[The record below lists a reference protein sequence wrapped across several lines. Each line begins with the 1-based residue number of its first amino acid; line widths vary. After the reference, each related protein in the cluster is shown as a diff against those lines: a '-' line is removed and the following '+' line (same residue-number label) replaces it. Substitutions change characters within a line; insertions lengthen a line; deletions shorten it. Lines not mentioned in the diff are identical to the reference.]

1 MSGDFTAGVVEGF
14 YGVPWSAD
22 QRKILFSWMQEMS
35 LNTYMYAPKDDYKHR
50 AYWRELYSVEE
61 ADNLTTLI
69 ESAHE
74 KGVTFVY
81 AISPGLDISFSSAKD
96 VQALK
101 RKLAQVAAFGCQAFA
116 ILFDDI
122 DPELSEADQSVFS
135 SSACAQVSVT
145 NEVYEHLGQPKF
157 LFCPTEYCAS
167 RALPTVGSSGYLN
180 TIGSKLLPG
189 IDVMWTGCKV
199 ISKKISIQTLEDIST
214 VLKRAPVIWDN
225 IHAND
230 YDPRRIFLGPYDGR
244 SPEIIPYIRG
254 VLTNPNCEFEANY
267 IACHTLGQWCK
278 SNPDGVKKDIIASER
293 MSPVA
298 ANIKLETE
306 SDLGSDDD
314 APYHM
319 DARYRP
325 RQALQTAM
333 NGWIRE
339 MTTQRD
345 PPKRKL
351 PVQAPAVTG
360 VPSVITPS
368 PLTAPLTGLPE
379 VPSALAVTPEI
390 QNAVVNLA
398 TVVNESFLQPVS
410 QPINA
415 LGSDSLSE
423 SDVSDSLS
431 DSGSETEPM
440 ECIQS
445 SSIEPVATN
454 LNLLPKLDA
463 SDSFMVDEGCDECGK
478 FQTGEPV
485 MSPSLV
491 TIEDVSLLVDLFY
504 LPFEHGTHSLQLLH
518 SLHWLLNNTHA
529 LQGSDRDTSEAREWC
544 QKAEEFE
551 KKVQALD
558 ALLLRLFVGPNKSVL
573 CDLYAYLWDM
583 KGILAVCLAYIKWL
597 GFSKGY
603 REAFTSGDQEPW
615 VFRGGLQAELQRLLP
630 ICTAHD
636 LFLIKSPDWVI
647 QKLHTFRP
655 YQTQDKS
662 AVYDVCLKTCDDGMD
677 GTEAFLE
684 FPSLIGDRLAGNFL
698 TLSSDHCFVVEDEEG
713 VFGYALAAID
723 AKDLAAKSNE
733 TWLLDMQQKYPKP
746 TNKQLKP
753 AEEVMVTFH
762 DESLEVKEEI
772 HRCYPSV
779 LRLDVLPNRMCDS
792 AVPRRLL
799 ACALCALKGAG
810 SRGVHTKLNSSD
822 KYMID
827 FYAKLGFFPIATTE
841 APSLDV
847 VYMGRLI

>member
-1 MSGDFTAGVVEGF
+1 MLFSFAVQQAEETRLLLPPIMLPPIYTVKPTPLRFRDSMFSLAATPRTRCSVISDEEWEQLKDCRYIRHRPFKVPVSF

-157 LFCPTEYCAS
+157 LFCPT
-167 RALPTVGSSGYLN
+167 GYLN

-278 SNPDGVKKDIIASER
+278 SNPDGVKKDIIA
-293 MSPVA
+293 
-298 ANIKLETE
+298 T
-306 SDLGSDDD
+306 
-314 APYHM
+314 
-319 DARYRP
+319 
-325 RQALQTAM
+325 
-333 NGWIRE
+333 
-339 MTTQRD
+339 
-345 PPKRKL
+345 
-351 PVQAPAVTG
+351 
-360 VPSVITPS
+360 
-368 PLTAPLTGLPE
+368 PLTGLPE

-398 TVVNESFLQPVS
+398 TV
-410 QPINA
+410 
-415 LGSDSLSE
+415 
-423 SDVSDSLS
+423 
-431 DSGSETEPM
+431 
-440 ECIQS
+440 
-445 SSIEPVATN
+445 
-454 LNLLPKLDA
+454 
-463 SDSFMVDEGCDECGK
+463 
-478 FQTGEPV
+478 
-485 MSPSLV
+485 
-491 TIEDVSLLVDLFY
+491 
-504 LPFEHGTHSLQLLH
+504 
-518 SLHWLLNNTHA
+518 
-529 LQGSDRDTSEAREWC
+529 AREWC

-597 GFSKGY
+597 AAVK
-603 REAFTSGDQEPW
+603 
-615 VFRGGLQAELQRLLP
+615 RLLP

-655 YQTQDKS
+655 YQIQDKS

-753 AEEVMVTFH
+753 AEVSSYPEQVCYGPDGKAATQPRFTHFTVSVANEVYEHLNQPKFLFCLQRFLFWGVTVKMELSSLSLWSLRCKVISKKITIKTLEDISAVLRRAPVIWDNIHANDYDPRRVFLGPYDGRSPEIIPYIRGVLTTPTVNLRANYIACH
-762 DESLEVKEEI
+762 TLGQWCKSNKDGVKKDIIANERLSPVAADIRLETEDDFGAEEDPHSHGDLLYSPRQALKTAMGEWLEEFSDESLLPPDMPLGVPPIPFGLPPVPEGEPPVPPVSALAEDCLTTDLDALPEAEADVEAMD
-772 HRCYPSV
+772 CVPS
-779 LRLDVLPNRMCDS
+779 
-792 AVPRRLL
+792 
-799 ACALCALKGAG
+799 
-810 SRGVHTKLNSSD
+810 SSN
-822 KYMID
+822 
-827 FYAKLGFFPIATTE
+827 A
-841 APSLDV
+841 APASTS
-847 VYMGRLI
+847 